1 MRTIKT
7 AILVIF
13 LAFSSIF
20 AGESIFGIN
29 DYTLGVIDLPY
40 SYAGFGRGFE
50 IGNSDSLRLNF
61 VNFSVWPVVSHP
73 TYGLRLGYNGA
84 FAENADKK
92 VFFNDYA
99 NFQGGFLGIPVLK
112 KKLVFGVGVQPATT
126 LEQSFKKTDGAL
138 QKFVLLK
145 GGTSKIYFN
154 VSYAISASLR
164 FGLSYMYHFGEI
176 TRTFRIELQDQ
187 QNPFTFDY
195 QYRYYGN
202 GAVFSSYFKPV
213 KKLGIGFVFKP
224 SYILRVRIK
233 PQTHSQ
239 EVNKSKLKKLTIP
252 AFWGSGMQYNLSQR
266 SSVGFDVLY
275 QNWAQG
281 FKVENK
287 THDDLFAKYY
297 RFSAGFEHRQSHKLF
312 TSFTEKLDYRAGIF
326 YGKQNYL
333 SLGHAVKEYGISFG
347 LSLPITRF
355 RSRIDLSGLVGQR
368 GSLGPNEY
376 RETFFNFGITINANE
391 VWFVKLGD

>member
-7 AILVIF
+7 AILVVF
-13 LAFSSIF
+13 LALSSSF

-40 SYAGFGRGFE
+40 SYAGFGRGYE

-61 VNFSVWPVVSHP
+61 INFSVWPVVSHP
-73 TYGLRLGYNGA
+73 TYGLRLGYTGA
-84 FAENADKK
+84 FAKSTTKNNL
-92 VFFNDYA
+92 FNDNA

-112 KKLVFGVGVQPATT
+112 KKLVFGLGVQPATNV
-126 LEQSFKKTDGAL
+126 EQSFKKTEGAL

-154 VSYAISASLR
+154 MSYAVSAALR
-164 FGLSYMYHFGEI
+164 FGIAYMYHFGEI

-202 GAVFSSYFKPV
+202 GAVLSTYFAPV
-213 KKLGIGFVFKP
+213 KKLGVGFVFKP
-224 SYILRVRIK
+224 GYTLRVRIK
-233 PQTHSQ
+233 PQTHSD
-239 EVNKSKLKKLTIP
+239 EVNKSKLKKLSIP
-252 AFWGSGMQYNLSQR
+252 AFWGTGMQYNLSRR
-266 SSVGFDVLY
+266 SSIGFDFLY
-275 QNWAQG
+275 QDWGKG
-281 FKVENK
+281 FKIENRAYG
-287 THDDLFAKYY
+287 TLFSKYY

-312 TSFTEKLDYRAGIF
+312 TTFTEKLDYRAGIF
-326 YGKQNYL
+326 YGRQNYL
-333 SLGHAVKEYGISFG
+333 SLGQPVMEYGMSFG

-355 RSRIDLSGLVGQR
+355 RSRIDLSGLVGRR
-368 GSLGPNEY
+368 GSLDTNEY
-376 RETFFNFGITINANE
+376 QEIFFKFGVTINANE
-391 VWFVKLGD
+391 LWFVKLGD